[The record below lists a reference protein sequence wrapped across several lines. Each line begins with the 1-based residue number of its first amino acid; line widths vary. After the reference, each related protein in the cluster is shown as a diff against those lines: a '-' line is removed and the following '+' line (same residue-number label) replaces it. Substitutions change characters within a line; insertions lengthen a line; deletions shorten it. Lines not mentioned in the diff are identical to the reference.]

1 VSAWRRPANVLGLA
15 AVVAGSAVLNT
26 VRLSQNG
33 YANIFYSGAVRSMV
47 DSWHNFLF
55 VSFDPGGLVTVDKPP
70 LALWAQALS
79 ARIFGF
85 SPLSVLLP
93 EAIMGVAAV
102 AVLYLLLLRRFGLPA
117 AVAGAAALAVYPSFV
132 AVSRANGVDPLLILL
147 MVLASAAAV
156 SACESG
162 RLRTL
167 ILAGVLV
174 GLAFNTKTL
183 AAYLIVPA
191 IGFGYIVCA
200 PGTILRRIV
209 QLLVAGIA
217 MLVVSFAWIA
227 MVELTPASQRPYVGG
242 STNNTELGLT
252 FEYNGFGRVEGQAG
266 GPGQIVPKPGAA
278 VPIARQRAVE
288 RAFNAAHPHAK
299 AVTPVVYPPA
309 PPSNRAAT
317 PVPFGGSPG
326 PLRLFGKGLGDQ
338 GGWYLPFAFFGM
350 LAALAMIALEARPEE
365 GKPDLPD
372 PAPGSEAVTAEWQTP
387 AAGER
392 DDGDAQTAPARR
404 RIPRR
409 SRPRPGRPRY
419 EALRGRRDPR
429 LAFTLVFGGWFFTE
443 AVVLSLSKGIVH
455 PYYISALAP
464 GTAAMVGAGVTALYR
479 LSTARRGI
487 LGVGL
492 AAAAV
497 LGTVAAEAVQ
507 MHREHYHVPYV
518 PVLIIAAVILLGALA
533 LIALLRSPRLAPGV
547 GVALGAVLAV
557 LLVVPTGYA
566 ASTWLAPVQSTFPA
580 AGPTQAAGHG
590 GIGLNKQDE
599 ALTLAVMRYIR
610 SHGPTPRFELLTV
623 ASDTA
628 APFILLGMK
637 AASAG
642 GYSGDT
648 PALTGPQLA
657 RLVEKHEARY
667 VMLGGE
673 YASRGGNLGIQA
685 TLAVCRELDPIEWQ
699 SPVHY
704 PYGLVLFDC
713 AGRERQLAA
722 YR

>member
-1 VSAWRRPANVLGLA
+1 VSAWRRLPNIAGLLV
-15 AVVAGSAVLNT
+15 VVAGSAVLNT

-33 YANIFYSGAVRSMV
+33 YANIFYGAAVRSMV

-55 VSFDPGGLVTVDKPP
+55 VSFDPGGLITVDKPP
-70 LALWAQALS
+70 LALYVQALS

-93 EAIMGVAAV
+93 EAIIGVLTV
-102 AVLYLLLLRRFGLPA
+102 AVLYLILLRRFGLFA
-117 AVAGAAALAVYPSFV
+117 ALAGGAALAVYPSFV

-147 MVLASAAAV
+147 LVLAAAAAV

-167 ILAGVLV
+167 IVSAVMV

-191 IGFGYIVCA
+191 IAFAFLVCA
-200 PGTILRRIV
+200 PGTIPRRIL
-209 QLLVAGIA
+209 QLIVAG
-217 MLVVSFAWIA
+217 LVMVIVSFSWIA
-227 MVELTPASQRPYVGG
+227 LVELTPASKRPYVGG

-266 GPGQIVPKPGAA
+266 GPGQITPKAGAA
-278 VPIARQRAVE
+278 VPIARQRAIE
-288 RAFNAAHPHAK
+288 RAFERAHPHAK
-299 AVTPVVYPPA
+299 PVTPVVYPPA
-309 PPSNRAAT
+309 PPTDRAKT
-317 PVPFGGSPG
+317 PIPFGGSPG

-350 LAALAMIALEARPEE
+350 LAALAMIALEARDGRVEPDVPE
-365 GKPDLPD
+365 
-372 PAPGSEAVTAEWQTP
+372 PAAASETATAEF
-387 AAGER
+387 A
-392 DDGDAQTAPARR
+392 APADGEEPPVRR
-404 RIPRR
+404 RVPRR
-409 SRPRPGRPRY
+409 PVVPVT
-419 EALRGRRDPR
+419 LRGRRDPR
-429 LAFTLVFGGWFFTE
+429 LAFTLVLGGWFFTE

-464 GTAAMVGAGVTALYR
+464 GTAAMVGVGVVAIYR
-479 LSTARRGI
+479 LSTGRLGI
-487 LGVGL
+487 LGVIL

-507 MHREHYHVPYV
+507 MHREHYHVSYV
-518 PVLIIAAVILLGALA
+518 PVLIVLAVILLGALT
-533 LIALLRSPRLAPGV
+533 LIAFLRSPRLAPGV
-547 GVALGAVLAV
+547 GVMLGACLAL

-566 ASTWLAPVQSTFPA
+566 ASTWLAPVQATFPA
-580 AGPTQAAGHG
+580 AGPTQADGHG
-590 GIGLNKQDE
+590 GIGINKEDE
-599 ALTLAVMRYIR
+599 AVTRAVMRYVR
-610 SHGPTPRFELLTV
+610 NHGATPRFELLTV

-648 PALTGPQLA
+648 PALDGPEFA

-667 VMLGGE
+667 IMLGGE
-673 YASRGGNLGIQA
+673 YASRGGNLGIRA
-685 TLAVCRELDPIEWQ
+685 ALAVCRELDPIEWL

-713 AGRERQLAA
+713 AGHEKQLAT

>member
-1 VSAWRRPANVLGLA
+1 MSAWRRLPNILGLLG
-15 AVVAGSAVLNT
+15 VVAGSAVLNT

-47 DSWHNFLF
+47 DSWHNFLW

-70 LALWAQALS
+70 LALWVQALS

-102 AVLYLLLLRRFGLPA
+102 AILYIVLLRRFGLLA
-117 AVAGAAALAVYPSFV
+117 ALAAGASLAVYPSFV

-147 MVLASAAAV
+147 MVAAAAAAI

-167 ILAGVLV
+167 ILSGVLV

-191 IGFGYIVCA
+191 IGFGYLVCA
-200 PGTILRRIV
+200 PGTIVRRIL
-209 QLLVAGIA
+209 QLAVAGLA

-227 MVELTPASQRPYVGG
+227 LVELTPASQRPYVGG
-242 STNNTELGLT
+242 SSNNTELGLT
-252 FEYNGFGRVEGQAG
+252 FEYNGFGRVEGQQG
-266 GPGQIVPKPGAA
+266 GPGQITPKTGAA
-278 VPIARQRAVE
+278 VPVARQRAVE
-288 RAFNAAHPHAK
+288 RAFARAHPHAK
-299 AVTPVVYPPA
+299 SPPPVVYPPVH
-309 PPSNRAAT
+309 PNGRAKT
-317 PVPFGGSPG
+317 PVPFGGAPG

-350 LAALAMIALEARPEE
+350 LAALALIALEARSQE
-365 GKPDLPD
+365 GKADVPPPPL
-372 PAPGSEAVTAEWQTP
+372 AAETAT
-387 AAGER
+387 GEPETGA
-392 DDGDAQTAPARR
+392 DGEGTHRR
-404 RIPRR
+404 RPRLPEPPR
-409 SRPRPGRPRY
+409 LPQRP
-419 EALRGRRDPR
+419 RGRRDPQ
-429 LAFTLVFGGWFFTE
+429 LACTLVLGGWFFTE

-464 GTAAMVGAGVTALYR
+464 GTAAMAGAGIASLYR
-479 LSTARRGI
+479 LSTGRIGI
-487 LGVGL
+487 LGLAL
-492 AAAAV
+492 AAAGI
-497 LGTVAAEAVQ
+497 LGTVASEAVQ
-507 MHREHYHVPYV
+507 MHREHYHVPWV
-518 PVLIIAAVILLGALA
+518 PVLIAAAVILLGALT
-533 LIALLRSPRLAPGV
+533 LIAFLRSPRTAPGV
-547 GVALGAVLAV
+547 AVVLAATLAL

-566 ASTWLAPVQSTFPA
+566 ASTWLAPVQATFPA
-580 AGPTQAAGHG
+580 AGPTQAPGHG

-599 ALTLAVMRYIR
+599 ALTLALAHYLKT
-610 SHGPTPRFELLTV
+610 HGATPRFELLTV

-648 PALTGPQLA
+648 PALSGPQLA

-673 YASRGGNLGIQA
+673 YASRGGNLGIRA
-685 TLAVCRELDPIEWQ
+685 TLASCRELDPIEWQ

-704 PYGLVLFDC
+704 PYGLVVFDC
-713 AGRERQLAA
+713 AGHERELAA

>member
-79 ARIFGF
+79 ARIFGV
-85 SPLSVLLP
+85 SPLSILLP

-102 AVLYLLLLRRFGLPA
+102 AILYLLLLRRFGLLA
-117 AVAGAAALAVYPSFV
+117 AVAGGAALAVFPSFV

-147 MVLASAAAV
+147 MVGAAAAAV

-191 IGFGYIVCA
+191 IGFGYLVCA
-200 PGTILRRIV
+200 PGTILRRIW
-209 QLLVAGIA
+209 QLLVAGLV

-252 FEYNGFGRVEGQAG
+252 FEYNGFGRVEGQQG
-266 GPGQIVPKPGAA
+266 GPGEITPKAGAA

-288 RAFNAAHPHAK
+288 RAFERTHPHAK
-299 AVTPVVYPPA
+299 SPAPVVYPPVH
-309 PPSNRAAT
+309 PTGRAKT

-338 GGWYLPFAFFGM
+338 GSWYLPFAFFGM
-350 LAALAMIALEARPEE
+350 LAALALIALEARSEE
-365 GKPDLPD
+365 GKPEIPEPPPPAETARADGE
-372 PAPGSEAVTAEWQTP
+372 PAP
-387 AAGER
+387 AGEAGKR
-392 DDGDAQTAPARR
+392 IWRLRR
-404 RIPRR
+404 PR
-409 SRPRPGRPRY
+409 RPRPP
-419 EALRGRRDPR
+419 AAAATLRGRRDPR
-429 LAFTLVFGGWFFTE
+429 LGCTLVLGGWFFTE

-464 GTAAMVGAGVTALYR
+464 GTAAMTGAGIAALYR
-479 LSTARRGI
+479 LCTGRLGI
-487 LGVGL
+487 LGVVL
-492 AAAAV
+492 AAGAV

-507 MHREHYHVPYV
+507 MHREHYHVSWV
-518 PVLIIAAVILLGALA
+518 PILIVAAIVLLGALS
-533 LIALLRSPRLAPGV
+533 LIAFLRSPRLAPG
-547 GVALGAVLAV
+547 AAAVLVATLAL

-566 ASTWLAPVQSTFPA
+566 ASTWLAPVQATFPA

-590 GIGLNKQDE
+590 GIGLNRQDE
-599 ALTLAVMRYIR
+599 ALTLALAHFLRT
-610 SHGPTPRFELLTV
+610 HGATRRFELLTV

-628 APFILLGMK
+628 APFILLGMN
-637 AASAG
+637 AAAAG

-657 RLVEKHEARY
+657 RLVERHEARY

-673 YASRGGNLGIQA
+673 YASRGGNLAIRA
-685 TLAVCRELDPIEWQ
+685 TLAVCRELDPIEWN

-704 PYGLVLFDC
+704 PYGLVVFDC